1 MDQNKQDLWG
11 PKKKQ
16 YIKRSIDDTYLIQV
30 QLAWDAIAKSHKL
43 WFNYDHLLVIILRD
57 YS

>member
-11 PKKKQ
+11 PKKK
-16 YIKRSIDDTYLIQV
+16 YIKSSIDDTYLIQV